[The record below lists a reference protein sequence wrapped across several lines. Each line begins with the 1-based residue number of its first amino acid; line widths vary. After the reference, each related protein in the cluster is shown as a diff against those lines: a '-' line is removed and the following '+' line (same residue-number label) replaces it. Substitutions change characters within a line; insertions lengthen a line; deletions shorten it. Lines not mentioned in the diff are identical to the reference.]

1 MFRGCEKEK
10 GLKEFLKFLMRKSF
24 QQKRKITLI
33 TIQNYKDDEL
43 AFKNMLSTIIKIKK
57 NGRQ

>member
-1 MFRGCEKEK
+1 
-10 GLKEFLKFLMRKSF
+10 MRKSF
-24 QQKRKITLI
+24 QQERKITLI

-43 AFKNMLSTIIKIKK
+43 LFKNMPLTIIKMKK